1 MDHCCHNNKLENDKP
16 DHQSGAVY
24 TCPMHPEIQQEKPGM
39 CPECGMNLVPA
50 KDKKAASHQHSKT
63 QEHEHE
69 GHGEHH
75 DHSAHHAAMAAD
87 FKRRFFIA
95 FAVSIPILALSP
107 SIQNWFGF
115 SIPPFYG
122 EQYVMFGLASIVAL
136 YCSWPFYAHAYDEL
150 KEKQLGMMVLVSL
163 AVLSGYLYSA
173 ATTFFIQ
180 APDFYW
186 EIATLAMVLLLGHWL
201 EMRAVVGT
209 SGALKELVALIP
221 PKANRIKKDGSMEVV
236 ETAELAVGD
245 IILIKPGEKVPI
257 DGTITEGESSVN
269 ESLITGES
277 TPVHKKAGDAV
288 IGGSLNVDGSL
299 TVKVVK
305 TGAHTAL
312 SQIIALVKSA
322 QESKP
327 RSQRLA
333 DKAAHWL
340 TIIAITV
347 GVGTFLVWNV
357 WLGTTFVFA
366 LTLAITV
373 VVITCPHALGLAIP
387 AVTTITSTLAAKHGI
402 LIKNM
407 DGLDAARSIGWVLFD
422 KTGTLTH
429 GTFGV
434 SDIVVFG
441 GEKDALLQYAASVE
455 SHSEHTIGRSIA
467 EHAKE
472 QGMALL
478 KVKGFK
484 AIAGQGVF
492 ARVQD
497 ANGEAAE
504 VVVGTVKLLQD
515 YGIELGREHVHIVSE
530 LEHKGATVVYVAS
543 RKKLIGVIALS
554 DTVKDESKQAVRDLE
569 AMGMRV
575 AMITGDNEA
584 VAKHVARELGIQ
596 KYFSR
601 VLPEDKVKKVQELQ
615 SGGKKVMMVGD
626 GVNDAPALT
635 QSDVGVAI
643 GAGTDVAAA
652 SSEIILV
659 KSNPLDVVSLI
670 KLSRATSTKMKQN
683 LVWALGYNIVAIP
696 LAAGA
701 LGSWGI
707 FLRPEWGAIAMT
719 LSSVIVVINA
729 LLLKRLPLGAAAS
742 SK

>member
-1 MDHCCHNNKLENDKP
+1 MSHHN
-16 DHQSGAVY
+16 Q
-24 TCPMHPEIQQEKPGM
+24 MHG
-39 CPECGMNLVPA
+39 
-50 KDKKAASHQHSKT
+50 D
-63 QEHEHE
+63 
-69 GHGEHH
+69 GHTEHH
-75 DHSAHHAAMAAD
+75 GHSEHHAMMAAD

-95 FAVSIPILALSP
+95 LVVSIPILTLSP

-115 SIPPFYG
+115 TIPPFYG

-136 YCSWPFYAHAYDEL
+136 YCSWPFYTHGFDEL

-163 AVLSGYLYSA
+163 AVLSGYLYSV
-173 ATTFFIQ
+173 ATTFFII
-180 APDFYW
+180 APYYYR
-186 EIATLAMVLLLGHWL
+186 EIAALATILLLGRWL
-201 EMRAVVGT
+201 EMRAVGGT
-209 SGALKELVALIP
+209 SGALIP
-221 PKANRIKKDGSMEVV
+221 
-236 ETAELAVGD
+236 
-245 IILIKPGEKVPI
+245 
-257 DGTITEGESSVN
+257 
-269 ESLITGES
+269 
-277 TPVHKKAGDAV
+277 
-288 IGGSLNVDGSL
+288 
-299 TVKVVK
+299 
-305 TGAHTAL
+305 
-312 SQIIALVKSA
+312 LVKSA

-333 DKAAHWL
+333 DRAAHWL

-357 WLGTTFVFA
+357 WLGATFVFA

-434 SDIVVFG
+434 SDIAVFS

-455 SHSEHTIGRSIA
+455 SHFEHTIGRSIA

-472 QGMALL
+472 QGIALL

-497 ANGEAAE
+497 TNGEAAE
-504 VVVGTVKLLQD
+504 VVVGTTKLLQD
-515 YGIELGREHVHIVSE
+515 YGIELGREHVQTVSV
-530 LEHKGATVVYVAS
+530 LERKGATVVYVAS

-554 DTVKDESKQAVRDLE
+554 DTVKDESKQAVRELE
-569 AMGMRV
+569 AMGMAV

-584 VAKHVARELGIQ
+584 VAKHVAQELGIE

-601 VLPEDKVKKVQELQ
+601 VLPEDKVKKVRELQ

-626 GVNDAPALT
+626 GINDAPALT

-659 KSNPLDVVSLI
+659 KNNPLDIVKLI

-683 LVWALGYNIVAIP
+683 LGWAVGYNVIAIP
-696 LAAGA
+696 LAAGVF
-701 LGSWGI
+701 GSWGI

-729 LLLKRLPLGAAAS
+729 LLLKRLALAP
-742 SK
+742 